1 MAAKNGSGNIN
12 KNLKFWVCLEDYGI
26 HCAKYSQN
34 LSMELGSIPHTYY
47 SAMCNRLMEEG
58 LSTEFNTTQMAAHP
72 SVRKVLDLFSEDSAS
87 NLTTE

>member
-1 MAAKNGSGNIN
+1 MTAKNGSGNTN
-12 KNLKFWVCLEDYGI
+12 RKSKFWVRLEDYGI
-26 HCAKYSQN
+26 RCAKYSQN

-58 LSTEFNTTQMAAHP
+58 LSTEFNTAQMAAHP
-72 SVRKVLDLFSEDSAS
+72 PVRKVLDLLSEDRAS